1 MAQDGRSQRVGEYG
15 ERFFILIVDVCMY
28 LSMVALGP
36 RYCLDIFL
44 AGESQLLVAVAPL
57 VVQHRL

>member
-44 AGESQLLVAVAPL
+44 AGESRLLVAVAPL
-57 VVQHRL
+57 VWEHEL